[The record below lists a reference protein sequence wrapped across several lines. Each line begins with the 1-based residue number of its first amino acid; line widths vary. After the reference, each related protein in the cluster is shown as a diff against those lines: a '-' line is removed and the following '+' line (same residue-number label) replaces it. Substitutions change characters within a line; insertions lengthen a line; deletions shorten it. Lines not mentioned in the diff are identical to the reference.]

1 MHSFHWQIKNGCYH
15 FAAQFTKGFVLLVC
29 QYFTMFGDTQN
40 SKKLELMKNGMDK
53 FADINTVNLFERTF
67 FYCSKVCKNHIK

>member
-1 MHSFHWQIKNGCYH
+1 M
-15 FAAQFTKGFVLLVC
+15 KGFVLLVC

-53 FADINTVNLFERTF
+53 FADINTVNLLKGHF
-67 FYCSKVCKNHIK
+67 FIAAKFAKTI